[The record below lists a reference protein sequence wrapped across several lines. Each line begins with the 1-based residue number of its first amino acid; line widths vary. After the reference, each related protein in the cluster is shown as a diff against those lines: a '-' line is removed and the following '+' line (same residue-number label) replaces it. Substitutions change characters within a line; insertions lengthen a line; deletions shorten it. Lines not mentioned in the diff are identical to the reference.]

1 MTEKRCNNQSS
12 CSAYAIWRNYAIG
25 TGPVAFAPLI
35 CHFLPA
41 VWYPLAPLLM
51 SLVLFIFVGNNR
63 KSLSET
69 CMVVPYMAAR
79 VLLLFAVV
87 TALLIILHCC
97 MDSREIAFYNR
108 LSPDFSMLLLAP
120 AAFLLVGIMHRRGS
134 HNTLC
139 EDCML
144 RNGTPYERAAL
155 GHIYYKENPFLIPRL
170 LKLYALLSIAGW
182 GYYVFFFDDKSVSKF
197 DDFIFL
203 LSPIVVYII
212 DNLLLAIR
220 YFLIGIYYD
229 KKGRERGTTPYD
241 KDFKRVR
248 ILLISVR
255 GIYFVKKK
263 VGYSTPFE
271 FRESYSDRL
280 SMEAARQYMVS
291 KIGFVSPGAI
301 RFCYGSSDLVNRRR
315 IEHYMCFVDD
325 ESVTDKF
332 EEGNKFQG
340 RWWNKK
346 EVEQAFYGGLFDKM
360 TCTEIHRIFTVMHT
374 SKIYD
379 SDGKRIV
386 KSKDFEPSF
395 SLAELR
401 GTKVDFSDNRWMI
414 LSKFNRTRR
423 MGIVRHFWYKYI
435 EGMY

>member
-1 MTEKRCNNQSS
+1 MTEEQCNNQSS

-41 VWYPLAPLLM
+41 EWYPLAPLLM

-63 KSLSET
+63 KSLAET

-79 VLLLFAVV
+79 VLFLFAVV

-97 MDSREIAFYNR
+97 INTGELTLFYK
-108 LSPDFSMLLLAP
+108 LSPDFSMLLLSP
-120 AAFLLVGIMHRRGS
+120 AAFLLVGIMHRRGAR
-134 HNTLC
+134 NTLC

-155 GHIYYKENPFLIPRL
+155 GHIYYKENPFLLPRL

-182 GYYVFFFDDKSVSKF
+182 GYYLFFFDGEPVSGL
-197 DDFIFL
+197 DDFIFM
-203 LSPIVVYII
+203 LSPVVVYVI

-229 KKGRERGTTPYD
+229 KKGQEKGCSPYD
-241 KDFKRVR
+241 KNFKRVR
-248 ILLISVR
+248 ILLISVK

-263 VGYSTPFE
+263 GGYSTPFE
-271 FRESYSDRL
+271 FREAFSDCL
-280 SMEAARQYMVS
+280 STEAARQYMAT
-291 KIGFVSPGAI
+291 KIGFVSPRSL
-301 RFCYGSSDLVNRRR
+301 RFCYGSSDFVNRRR
-315 IEHYMCFVDD
+315 IEHYLCFVDD
-325 ESVTDKF
+325 ESVTARF
-332 EEGNKFQG
+332 EEDNNIQG

-379 SDGKRIV
+379 SRGNRIV
-386 KSKDFEPSF
+386 KCKDFEPSF

-414 LSKFNRTRR
+414 LSKFNRAKP
-423 MGIVRHFWYKYI
+423 MGIVRHFWYKYV
-435 EGMY
+435 EGMN